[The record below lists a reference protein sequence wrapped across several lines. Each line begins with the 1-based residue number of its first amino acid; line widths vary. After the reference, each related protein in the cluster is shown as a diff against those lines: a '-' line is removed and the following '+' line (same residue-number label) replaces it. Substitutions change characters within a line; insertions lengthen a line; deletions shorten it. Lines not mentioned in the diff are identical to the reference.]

1 MAIGGFLR
9 GIGEAVGVVK
19 PRTRDIAGTK
29 VFEELQKQAYQ
40 YRPEAFQLGPVSGT
54 EAQLA
59 RQQLASF
66 GEALKRRAAGEVP
79 SQAEMQ
85 LHAGQQR
92 AQQSLQ
98 AALAGLRGRQA
109 GLGVRG
115 LQQQFAEQGQTL
127 SQQAAQLRAAEQ
139 AGAEQQLAQFLAQ
152 RAQTEMGAQDMAL
165 REALIRQQLMAELEK
180 LRASDITERQRLAM
194 GGAQAASAAQQQRFG
209 GLLGAGASML
219 AMGMMTPRQSQS
231 LQSGT
236 PTGMLAPQF
245 ASTLVG

>member
-1 MAIGGFLR
+1 MALKGFLR
-9 GIGEAVGVVK
+9 GVGEAVGFVK
-19 PRTRDIAGTK
+19 PRTREIAGTK

-40 YRPEAFQLGPVSGT
+40 YRPEAFQLGPVSGA
-54 EAQLA
+54 EAQAA
-59 RQQLASF
+59 RQQYAAF

-85 LHAGQQR
+85 LQAGQQR

-109 GLGVRG
+109 GLGLRG
-115 LQQQFAEQGQTL
+115 LQQQFAEQGQTM

-139 AGAEQQLAQFLAQ
+139 AGAEQQLAQFFAQ
-152 RAQTEMGAQDMAL
+152 RAQTEMAAQDMAM

-194 GGAQAASAAQQQRFG
+194 GGAGQARQTQQQSLG
-209 GLLGAGASML
+209 ALLSALGAGAA
-219 AMGMMTPRQSQS
+219 AM
-231 LQSGT
+231 SG
-236 PTGMLAPQF
+236 GK
-245 ASTLVG
+245 GK